1 MQDGH
6 IHFREIARVN
16 FTFQKGE
23 SAEEVS
29 VKKEGES
36 GWVNSGG
43 SSALLREVWSVEGH
57 FVPCL
62 IFVFTWHGR
71 KLTTRGA
78 SHYCLINT
86 ETKRSHLLLH
96 IRSKYIR
103 TVGVPRSLSVPSQQQ
118 QVCIVNNSTLFVSE
132 KICKNEAVT
141 WKFVVF
147 LNCRCLKLK
156 MVFFL
161 SMSNKDW
168 FIHFIHTV

>member
-6 IHFREIARVN
+6 AHFREIAWVN

-29 VKKEGES
+29 AKKEGES

-78 SHYCLINT
+78 SHYCLIN
-86 ETKRSHLLLH
+86 
-96 IRSKYIR
+96 IYCYISGPNISELC
-103 TVGVPRSLSVPSQQQ
+103 VFLAPPVYWANNK
-118 QVCIVNNSTLFVSE
+118 VCILNNSTLFVFEKKLQKWSCDM
-132 KICKNEAVT
+132 KICCFSKLPVSQNGN
-141 WKFVVF
+141 WKWSFS
-147 LNCRCLKLK
+147 KK
-156 MVFFL
+156 
-161 SMSNKDW
+161 SISKKDW
-168 FIHFIHTV
+168 LIHFIHTV